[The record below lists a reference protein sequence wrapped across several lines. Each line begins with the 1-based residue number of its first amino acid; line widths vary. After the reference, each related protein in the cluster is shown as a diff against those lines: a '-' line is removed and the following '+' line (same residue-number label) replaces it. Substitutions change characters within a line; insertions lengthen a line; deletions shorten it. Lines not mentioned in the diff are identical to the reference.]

1 MTDLPIRDIARA
13 LVFEPG
19 GRVLL
24 ISYEAV
30 RDVDPSRPGERAF
43 WFLPGGGLEPGET
56 HHEGLRRELE
66 EEIGVSDA
74 PVGPEV
80 ARFEGPFLLFR
91 KPRYARERYFVV
103 RLPDD
108 RVDTSRLA
116 ETEDNP
122 VLGTKWWSPD
132 ELEATTD
139 VVEPKGLVALIR
151 RVAAGDLPASPVV
164 LGS

>member
-1 MTDLPIRDIARA
+1 MTDFPIRDIARA

-24 ISYEAV
+24 IAYEAS
-30 RDVDPSRPGERAF
+30 RDVDPGRPGDRRF
-43 WFLPGGGLEPGET
+43 WFTPGGGLEPGET
-56 HHEGLRRELE
+56 HGQGLRRELE

-74 PVGPEV
+74 PIGPEV
-80 ARFEGPFLLFR
+80 GRFEGPFLLFN

-122 VLGTKWWSPD
+122 VLGTRWWSLD
-132 ELEATTD
+132 ELSGTRDA
-139 VVEPKGLVALIR
+139 VEPKGLVALIR
-151 RVAAGDLPASPVV
+151 RVAADDLPASPVV